1 MRSWNYLCFEMASVR
16 SSWPLNRLLAQMRI
30 KSPSGRS
37 VVAIL
42 KVIEHQLLENVLRRF
57 VAVRCLLK
65 SCFMA
70 TFASGDPTSV
80 CSLCSLAA
88 AMDKG
93 SSVNRFMKSCE
104 GSEAPLLPSPPL
116 YSSFL
121 DPQRAH
127 PHLAQSPEAHWAPLL
142 PFEHGLGDLQTSPSG
157 TRGVCGVTSKPRF
170 SGGVLHRS
178 EW

>member
-1 MRSWNYLCFEMASVR
+1 MWNWNYLCFEMARVR
-16 SSWPLNRLLAQMRI
+16 RSWLLDRLLAQMRI
-30 KSPSGRS
+30 QSPSARS

-42 KVIEHQLLENVLRRF
+42 KVIKHQLLEKVLRRF
-57 VAVRCLLK
+57 VAVLCLLK
-65 SCFMA
+65 SCLMA
-70 TFASGDPTSV
+70 TFVSGDPTSV

-88 AMDKG
+88 AVDKG

-116 YSSFL
+116 HSSFL

-127 PHLAQSPEAHWAPLL
+127 PHLAQSSEAHWAPLL
-142 PFEHGLGDLQTSPSG
+142 PFEHGLGDRQTSPSG
-157 TRGVCGVTSKPRF
+157 TRGFCGVTSKQRF
-170 SGGVLHRS
+170 SGGVMHRS